1 MDYLTPDPGL
11 HCVHST
17 ELMKSRVLEL
27 NASDER
33 GIRVVREK
41 VKNFAQ
47 LTAGATAKRSGAH
60 PCPGQRLAPSRTPLS
75 HSTQH
80 SPRSTHHAHDIEHH
94 VLSPCRA
101 PDAAAAAVSQPLN
114 RRRNCDATLPPVLCS
129 V

>member
-1 MDYLTPDPGL
+1 MLDIALYSWPNETTMDYLTPDPVL

-60 PCPGQRLAPSRTPLS
+60 PCPGQRLAPTCTPLS

-80 SPRSTHHAHDIEHH
+80 APRSRHHTHDNEHH
-94 VLSPCRA
+94 VLSSCRA
-101 PDAAAAAVSQPLN
+101 PDAAAARLSVN
-114 RRRNCDATLPPVLCS
+114 R
-129 V
+129 